1 MFDIRPLILALL
13 ALLLAM
19 PAQAVRQPLAAG
31 DHLLELT
38 HEGAPR
44 RYLLHVPPDMPPEPR
59 PLLVAL
65 HGVSLHL
72 DNFRRQAALEPLAA
86 REHFYVLYP
95 LAMKTIGLQT
105 WNAGTCCGLPSW
117 RDVDDVGFV
126 LAAMAA
132 AEQQV
137 PLDAR
142 RVYLVGMSNG
152 AMMAYRLAMEAPE
165 HFAAIGA
172 VAGTM
177 VTDGFQPSAPI
188 SLIHV
193 HALHDP
199 LVPLRGRPLFDLP
212 SVESVVGRWR
222 EANACPATPTTQ
234 RFHQLAPDP
243 APEAHERRW
252 EPCAAGTAV
261 ALWVLDGP
269 RHVWPGADL
278 PGWQAPMAGAEAP
291 TINAGQII
299 WEFLSRFTLPPP
311 EAAAPRQARASDA
324 NPMSGE

>member
-1 MFDIRPLILALL
+1 MFDIRLLIFALL
-13 ALLLAM
+13 ALLLAL

-38 HEGAPR
+38 HDGVPR
-44 RYLLHVPPDMPPEPR
+44 RYLLHVPPNMPAEPR

-86 REHFYVLYP
+86 RERFYVLYP
-95 LAMKTIGLQT
+95 LAMKTVGLQT
-105 WNAGTCCGLPSW
+105 WNAGTCCGLPAW

-132 AEQQV
+132 AQQQV
-137 PLDAR
+137 PVEPR

-165 HFAAIGA
+165 HFAAVGA

-177 VTDGFQPSAPI
+177 VTDGFRPSAPI

-212 SVESVVGRWR
+212 SVESVVNRWR
-222 EANACPATPTTQ
+222 EANACPATPAVQ

-243 APEAHERRW
+243 PPEALERRW
-252 EPCAAGTAV
+252 EPCAEDTAV

-278 PGWQAPMAGAEAP
+278 PGWQAPLTGAEAP

-299 WEFLSRFTLPPP
+299 WEFLSPFTLAPP

-324 NPMSGE
+324 SPTSGD